1 MKFGL
6 LAHGEIALISQF
18 QLHVH
23 FHGEFV
29 TNEEVYRQQQLAMK
43 QNDFFCEDFWP
54 EEFVVA

>member
-23 FHGEFV
+23 CHGEFV
-29 TNEEVYRQQQLAMK
+29 TNEEEYRQQQLAMK
-43 QNDFFCEDFWP
+43 QIDVFCEVFGP
-54 EEFVVA
+54 EEFAVA